1 MDIKSYQ
8 IDNEYFV
15 TEIPDF
21 ESFKGAF
28 KEVIKDLESNRIE
41 TDYERVDYT
50 DWDSQYDEKVYA
62 EIVREKID
70 PFLQAMAE
78 HLYCNVYAVHEFWY
92 QRYKETDY
100 HKWHNH
106 VGCMYSNVL
115 YVDLPDSKY
124 STQIFNR
131 YNNKIIQVPD
141 LQEGMILSFPSNY
154 AHMSPPIEKGE
165 KSILSFNVSYFDMKR
180 DIIDNL
186 IKGENNNV

>member
-28 KEVIKDLESNRIE
+28 KEVIKELDSDRIE

-50 DWDSQYDEKVYA
+50 DWSSPYEDKIYA

-78 HLYCNVYAVHEFWY
+78 HLYCKVYTVHEFWY
-92 QRYKETDY
+92 QRYKVTDY

-124 STQIFNR
+124 STKIFNR
-131 YNNKIIQVPD
+131 YNNKVIQVPD
-141 LQEGMILSFPSNY
+141 LKEGMILSFPANY
-154 AHMSPPIEKGE
+154 AHMSPTIEEGE

-180 DIIDNL
+180 DIINNL
-186 IKGENNNV
+186 IKGENNV